1 MTIAELEKISGFGR
15 DTIRYYER
23 VGLLTSPLRKNNSYR
38 VYTERHLRELLFI
51 KKAKDI
57 GFSLDEIKHG
67 ANFFA
72 IHGKLCKESTTQ
84 LRQKKTEL
92 LQRIENDKKALKK
105 IEKLLAGI
113 IE

>member
-1 MTIAELEKISGFGR
+1 MKISELEQLSGLGR

-23 VGLLTSPLRKNNSYR
+23 IGLLSAPVRKSNTYR

-51 KKAKDI
+51 KKGREI

-67 ANFFA
+67 ARIFA
-72 IHGKLCKESTTQ
+72 STGKLCKESVMQ
-84 LRQKKTEL
+84 LKQKKSEIL
-92 LQRIENDKKALKK
+92 ERIESEKQALRE
-105 IEKLLAGI
+105 IEKLMSGV